1 MYNLQNYYFY
11 KLFFDMTKMFL
22 SLLIIMMSFLMMF
35 LNHPLSMGLM
45 ILIQTFFICLISGML
60 IKTYWFS
67 YILFLTFLG
76 GLLVLFIY
84 VSSIASNE
92 MFNSSFLFKMILFYM
107 ILFSLMISILFM
119 FNLKWMNMS
128 NNNTDMNNL
137 FNIYLFFNNE
147 NKINL
152 SKLYNNQTFLMMMM
166 MVIYLFITL
175 IAVVKITNIFYG
187 PIRSSIN

>member
-1 MYNLQNYYFY
+1 MSLSFIM
-11 KLFFDMTKMFL
+11 FFM
-22 SLLIIMMSFLMMF
+22 
-35 LNHPLSMGLM
+35 NNPLSMGLM
-45 ILIQTFFICLISGML
+45 ILIQTLLTCMMSGMI

-92 MFNSSFLFKMILFYM
+92 MFKTSFFMNMYFMINISI
-107 ILFSLMISILFM
+107 ILLISILFM
-119 FNLKWMNMS
+119 NNLSWMNL
-128 NNNTDMNNL
+128 NNNNLEMNNF
-137 FNIYLFFNNE
+137 FNMFLFFNNE

-152 SKLYNNQTFLMMMM
+152 SKLYNNQTFLIMIMLIM
-166 MVIYLFITL
+166 YLFITL

-187 PIRSSIN
+187 PLRSSFN

>member
-1 MYNLQNYYFY
+1 MVKMMLSFIITFIS
-11 KLFFDMTKMFL
+11 FF
-22 SLLIIMMSFLMMF
+22 MMF
-35 LNHPLSMGLM
+35 LNNPLSMGLM
-45 ILIQTFFICLISGML
+45 ILLQTLMVCLLSGML

-92 MFNSSFLFKMILFYM
+92 LFKPSFNTKLIMLMLMFFFFILNFLF
-107 ILFSLMISILFM
+107 
-119 FNLKWMNMS
+119 
-128 NNNTDMNNL
+128 MNNL
-137 FNIYLFFNNE
+137 FWMNFSFNSDMSNFNYLTLLMNNE

-152 SKLYNNQTFLMMMM
+152 SKIYNNQTFMIMLMLI
-166 MVIYLFITL
+166 IYLFITL

-187 PIRSSIN
+187 PLRSKM